1 MTNEQ
6 MTDLIAAINYVADQS
21 IGFNQTGGGGWTIA
35 NSLESIALDLNRLVE
50 LQEKKAKVV
59 A

>member
-6 MTDLIAAINYVADQS
+6 MTDLINAIDEVANQS
-21 IGFNQTGGGGWTIA
+21 IGFNQTGSNGWTIA
-35 NSLESIALDLNRLVE
+35 DSLESIAFSLNQLVE